1 MGKKAKEIEEIVK
14 ALRGLSSG
22 NFDTILSVKSGK
34 YPELIQEFETLKRT
48 LSSVKND
55 MNDMSRQHDLG
66 DIDVVMP
73 ADKYQ
78 GEFRLMAQG
87 VNNMVNGH
95 ISVKKLAM
103 SVVAEFGKG
112 NFDAPLEKL
121 PGKKIFINDTIERVR
136 GQLKGLI
143 TDMNEMSHQHD
154 LGDID
159 VVMPLDKYAGEFK
172 TMAKGVNDMVN
183 GHIAV
188 KKLAMGVVAEFGKGN
203 FDAPLERLPGK
214 KIFINDIIEHVR
226 NQFKSLITDM
236 NEMSKQHDLGEIDV
250 IMPLDKYDGDFKSM
264 AKGVNEMVN
273 GHIAVKKLAM
283 GVVKEFGKGNFDAPL
298 EKLPGKKIFINETIE
313 QVRTNLKMLISN
325 FEMASEAVSSGNLKI
340 RLNAD
345 SLDGGFKIIITTMND
360 LLTTVDGAFS
370 DTIFGL
376 NALQNG
382 QFDARI
388 ETKYQG
394 DFNIVKQ
401 AANNTAIKLG
411 KLLKNYNAGYA
422 EVEKG
427 NVKVRI
433 DKDGFDGDY
442 LKLIGVVDNTL
453 ETVEKA
459 FADTIKGLK
468 AIQEGRF
475 SDRITTE
482 YQGDFDV
489 VKQAANTSLETLGNV
504 VNELAEVL
512 ALMANGNL
520 QRSISIELPGDLLQV
535 KRATNSFIQKLK
547 SMVGQINAGASEITA
562 ASTEVSG
569 SSQSLSSGA
578 TQQASSLEETSA
590 SLEQMSGS
598 VAESARNAQQT
609 NALAEEAASMA
620 KEGGEAVTQT
630 VQAMKSISE
639 KIGIIEDIVYQTNL
653 LALNAA
659 IEAARAGE
667 HGKGFAVVAAEVRKL
682 AKRSQIA
689 AQEISQTASSSVE
702 VSEKAGQLIG
712 DVVPK
717 IQETATL
724 VEDIANS
731 AKEQDVG
738 ISQINAAMT
747 QLDQL
752 TQTNASSALQ
762 MASASEELNSQATNL
777 SGLMSFF
784 TIGDDINNGFMK
796 KPALINPSITIKDD
810 AELDLRDFDHY

>member
-34 YPELIQEFETLKRT
+34 YPELIQEFETLKKT

-236 NEMSKQHDLGEIDV
+236 NEMSHQHDLGEIDV

-784 TIGDDINNGFMK
+784 TIGDDLNNGFMK

>member
-1 MGKKAKEIEEIVK
+1 MGKKIKEIEEVVK

-22 NFDTILSVKSGK
+22 NFDTILSVKSSK
-34 YPELIQEFETLKRT
+34 YPELLQEFETLKRT
-48 LSSVKND
+48 LSSFKND
-55 MNDMSRQHDLG
+55 MNEMSHQHDLG

-73 ADKYQ
+73 TNRYQ
-78 GEFRLMAQG
+78 GEFKSMAQG
-87 VNNMVNGH
+87 VNNMVNSHISVKKLAMGVVTEFGKGNFDAPIEKLPGKKAFINDIIEQVRGQLKGLIADMNEMSHQHDLGDIDVVMPLDKYAGEFKTMARGVNEMVNGH
-95 ISVKKLAM
+95 IAVKKLAMGVVREFGNGNFDAHIEKLPGKKAFINDTIEHVRSQFKGLVTDMNEMSKQHDLGEIDVIMPIDKYEGDFKSMAQGVNKMVNGHIAVKKLAM

-121 PGKKIFINDTIERVR
+121 PGKKIFIN
-136 GQLKGLI
+136 
-143 TDMNEMSHQHD
+143 
-154 LGDID
+154 
-159 VVMPLDKYAGEFK
+159 
-172 TMAKGVNDMVN
+172 
-183 GHIAV
+183 
-188 KKLAMGVVAEFGKGN
+188 
-203 FDAPLERLPGK
+203 
-214 KIFINDIIEHVR
+214 
-226 NQFKSLITDM
+226 
-236 NEMSKQHDLGEIDV
+236 EI
-250 IMPLDKYDGDFKSM
+250 
-264 AKGVNEMVN
+264 
-273 GHIAVKKLAM
+273 
-283 GVVKEFGKGNFDAPL
+283 
-298 EKLPGKKIFINETIE
+298 IE

-325 FEMASEAVSSGNLKI
+325 FEMAKEAVSIGNLKI
-340 RLNAD
+340 RLNSD
-345 SLDGGFKIIITTMND
+345 GLDGGFKIIITTMNN

-388 ETKYQG
+388 ETKYEG

-411 KLLKNYNAGYA
+411 KLLKNYNIGYA

-520 QRSISIELPGDLLQV
+520 QRSISIELPGDLVQV
-535 KRATNSFIQKLK
+535 KKATNSFIQKLK

-562 ASTEVSG
+562 ASTDVSG
-569 SSQSLSSGA
+569 SSQSLSAGA

-590 SLEQMSGS
+590 SLEEMSGS
-598 VAESARNAQQT
+598 VAESAKNAQQT

-620 KEGGEAVTQT
+620 KEGGEAVTKT

-752 TQTNASSALQ
+752 TQANASSALQ

-777 SGLMSFF
+777 SALMSFF
-784 TIGDDINNGFMK
+784 TIGDDFNDKFIK